1 MRTASLTAALVV
13 IAALAPAL
21 LFGQGIADLAP
32 PLSPPAPNAP
42 PPSLQAAADPG
53 YAALIAACKTPPAA
67 RGGGPGRA
75 GGRGPAPAP
84 GPREYTITEIPG
96 VIAGRQRWTFVWQ
109 EAGNNG
115 DGIVGTN
122 DGGLLIAQNDNSSVV
137 KLDKNGKPSIA
148 YGDTHTGGSLSISKR
163 GDVFIV
169 QRGLKSGI
177 LQLAPRRRQL
187 ANSYQGDPLD
197 CVGGNPNDLSA
208 DSKGGVYFTQGGVY
222 YADSKG
228 TITRYGDNVTPN
240 GIVLSADEKTLYVTN
255 GPTLAAFE
263 VRPDGSLANQ
273 REFARLEG
281 GGNGDGST
289 IDAAGRIYVTSNPG
303 VQVIGPDGKYLGII
317 PTPRPVISVA
327 FGGADK
333 KRLYV
338 LARGATSANGEEVA
352 NAAQVY
358 AIQMVARGYKGRA
371 K

>member
-1 MRTASLTAALVV
+1 MRSRWL
-13 IAALAPAL
+13 LAIWLCAPGPAL
-21 LFGQGIADLAP
+21 LLAQRSAELAP
-32 PLSPPAPNAP
+32 PLPPPVPNAP

-53 YAALIAACKTPPAA
+53 YASLIATCKTPPPA

-75 GGRGPAPAP
+75 GGPGPTPVP
-84 GPREYTITEIPG
+84 GPRDYTITDISG
-96 VIAGRQRWTFVWQ
+96 VVAGGQRWKFVWQ

-122 DGGLLIAQNDNSSVV
+122 DGLLIAQNDNSKVV
-137 KLDKNGKPSIA
+137 KLDKTGKPSVVYA
-148 YGDTHTGGSLSISKR
+148 DTHTGGSLSISKK

-177 LQLAPRRRQL
+177 LQLAPRRREL

-208 DSKGGVYFTQGGVY
+208 DSKGGVYFTQGSVY

-228 TITRYGDNVTPN
+228 TITRYGQNIAPN

-255 GPTLAAFE
+255 GPTLAAFD
-263 VRPDGSLANQ
+263 VRSDGSLANQ
-273 REFARLEG
+273 REFAKLEG

-327 FGGADK
+327 FGGTEK
-333 KRLYV
+333 KTLYV
-338 LARGATSANGEEVA
+338 LARGAKSANGEEVA

-358 AIQMVARGYKGRA
+358 AIQMVTQGFRGRA

>member
-1 MRTASLTAALVV
+1 MRTASLTAASVV

-21 LFGQGIADLAP
+21 VFGQGAERVP
-32 PLSPPAPNAP
+32 PLPPPAPNAP

-53 YAALIAACKTPPAA
+53 YATLIATCKTPPAA

-84 GPREYTITEIPG
+84 GPREYTVTEIPG
-96 VIAGRQRWTFVWQ
+96 VIAGGQRWTFVWQ

-122 DGGLLIAQNDNSSVV
+122 DGGLLIAQNDNSRVV

-148 YGDTHTGGSLSISKR
+148 YGDTHTGGSLSISKK

-169 QRGLKSGI
+169 QRGLKSGL

-222 YADSKG
+222 YADPRG
-228 TITRYGDNVTPN
+228 TITKYGENVTPN

-289 IDAAGRIYVTSNPG
+289 IDAAGRIYVTTNPG

-358 AIQMVARGYKGRA
+358 AIQMVARGYNGRA